1 MTMVL
6 KRTGAALSRR
16 ALLSGSAALTVAVA
30 TTRRAAAAEFSY
42 KLGTELAATHPLNVR
57 AKEAAAAIAKESK
70 GRLDIQ
76 VFPNGQLGDG
86 KEMLNQIR
94 SGALEFYAP
103 SGAQISTIVP
113 NSSINSVGFAF
124 TDAAQGWK
132 AVDGELGAFIRR
144 EITKSGRLHV
154 FEKMWDNGFRQITS
168 SARPIVTPADLKGF
182 KIRVPVS
189 PLYISMFKALEAA
202 PVGIPFNEVYT
213 SLQTK
218 LVDGQE
224 NPLPLIESSKFY
236 EVQKYCS
243 LTSHIWDGF
252 WLLGNGRAWEALPA
266 DLREIASKHFNAA
279 ALAQRS
285 DVEKLNADIVNT
297 LKSKGLTFNTPAPGV
312 FREALKKTSFY
323 ADWKKTYGEEGWS
336 TLEKIVGKLV

>member
-1 MTMVL
+1 MT
-6 KRTGAALSRR
+6 RLSRR
-16 ALLSGSAALTVAVA
+16 TLVAGSAAVALGSIVSRKA
-30 TTRRAAAAEFSY
+30 RAAAEFSY
-42 KLGTELAATHPLNVR
+42 KIGTELAANHPLNVR
-57 AKEAAAAIAKESK
+57 AKQAADAIAKETG

-103 SGAQISTIVP
+103 SGAQISTVVP
-113 NSSINSVGFAF
+113 NSSINAVGFAF

-132 AVDGELGAFIRR
+132 AIDGELGAFVRR
-144 EITKSGRLHV
+144 EIVKSGKLYV
-154 FEKMWDNGFRQITS
+154 FENMWDNGFRQITS
-168 SARPIVTPADLKGF
+168 SARPIATPADLKGF

-189 PLYISMFKALEAA
+189 PLFISMFKALEAA

-224 NPLPLIESSKFY
+224 NPLPLIETSKFY
-236 EVQKYCS
+236 EVQKYTS

-252 WLLGNGRAWEALPA
+252 WMLANAKTWEALPP
-266 DLREIASKHFNAA
+266 DLRAVATKHINAA
-279 ALAQRS
+279 ALDQRA
-285 DVEKLNADIVNT
+285 DVAKLNAEVVGT
-297 LKSKGLTFNTPAPGV
+297 LASKGMAINTPEPGI
-312 FREALKKTSFY
+312 FRDALKKTSFY
-323 ADWKKTYGEEGWS
+323 SDWKKTYGEEGWS
-336 TLEKIVGKLV
+336 ILEKSAGSLT

>member
-1 MTMVL
+1 M
-6 KRTGAALSRR
+6 SRR
-16 ALLSGSAALTVAVA
+16 AFLSGSAVLALGVS
-30 TTRRAAAAEFSY
+30 TRPGKAAEFSY
-42 KLGTELAATHPLNVR
+42 KLGTELAASHPLNTR
-57 AKEAAAAIAKESK
+57 AKEAAEAIAKETG
-70 GRLDIQ
+70 GRLEIQ

-86 KEMLNQIR
+86 KEMLSQIR

-124 TDAAQGWK
+124 TDSAQGWK

-144 EITKSGRLHV
+144 EIVKSGKLYV
-154 FEKMWDNGFRQITS
+154 FDKMWDNGFRQITS
-168 SARPIVTPADLKGF
+168 SVRAVNTPADLKGL

-189 PLYISMFKALEAA
+189 PLYISMFKALDAA

-218 LVDGQE
+218 LIDAQE
-224 NPLPLIESSKFY
+224 NPLPLIETSKFY

-252 WLLGNGRAWEALPA
+252 WMLGNGRAWDALPA
-266 DLREIASKHFNAA
+266 NLREIAAKHMNAA

-285 DVEKLNADIVNT
+285 DVEKLNNDVASA
-297 LKSKGLTFNTPAPGV
+297 LKSKGLAFNMPEPGI

-336 TLEKIVGKLV
+336 ILEKTVGPLT

>member
-1 MTMVL
+1 
-6 KRTGAALSRR
+6 
-16 ALLSGSAALTVAVA
+16 
-30 TTRRAAAAEFSY
+30 
-42 KLGTELAATHPLNVR
+42 
-57 AKEAAAAIAKESK
+57 
-70 GRLDIQ
+70 
-76 VFPNGQLGDG
+76 
-86 KEMLNQIR
+86 MLNQIR

-124 TDAAQGWK
+124 TDSAQGWK

-144 EITKSGRLHV
+144 GIVKSGKLYV
-154 FEKMWDNGFRQITS
+154 FDKMWDNGFRQITS
-168 SARPIVTPADLKGF
+168 SVRAVNTPADIKGL

-189 PLYISMFKALEAA
+189 PLYISMFKALDAA

-218 LVDGQE
+218 LIDAQE
-224 NPLPLIESSKFY
+224 NPLPLIETSKFY

-252 WLLGNGRAWEALPA
+252 WMLGNGRAWEALPA
-266 DLREIASKHFNAA
+266 NLREIAANHMNAA

-285 DVEKLNADIVNT
+285 DVEKLNNDVASA
-297 LKSKGLTFNTPAPGV
+297 LKSKGLAFNTPEPGI
-312 FREALKKTSFY
+312 FREALKNTSFY
-323 ADWKKTYGEEGWS
+323 ADWKKTYGEEGWGI
-336 TLEKIVGKLV
+336 LEKIVGPLT

>member
-1 MTMVL
+1 M
-6 KRTGAALSRR
+6 SRR
-16 ALLSGSAALTVAVA
+16 TFVSGSAALALGA
-30 TTRRAAAAEFSY
+30 STRRGHAAEFSY

-57 AKEAAAAIAKESK
+57 AKEAADAIAKETN

-124 TDAAQGWK
+124 ADSAQAWR
-132 AVDGELGAFIRR
+132 AIDGELGAFIRR
-144 EITKSGRLHV
+144 EIGKSGKLYV

-168 SARPIVTPADLKGF
+168 SARPINNPSDLKGL

-218 LVDGQE
+218 LIDAQE
-224 NPLPLIESSKFY
+224 NPLPLIETSKFY

-243 LTSHIWDGF
+243 MTSHIWDGF
-252 WLLGNGRAWEALPA
+252 WMLGNGRAWEALPPE
-266 DLREIASKHFNAA
+266 LRDVASKHMNAA

-285 DVEKLNADIVNT
+285 DVDKLNNAVAST
-297 LKSKGLTFNTPAPGV
+297 LKSKGLSLNTPEPGI
-312 FREALKKTSFY
+312 FRDALKKTSFY
-323 ADWKKTYGEEGWS
+323 TDWRKTYGEEGWGI
-336 TLEKIVGKLV
+336 LEKTVGPLT